1 MTADQQMNLLERLKA
16 GDSEAFDEVYTSYR
30 KWLWIAALGILQNE
44 ADAEEVV
51 QEFFIEFWQRMEQRQ
66 FDDIQHLKNYLFIS
80 VRNRC
85 LNKLQR
91 DKVARKRNEQ
101 MLQHTEL
108 SVSYNQL
115 ENSELQQQLR
125 EAIAKLPPIRSKVFK
140 LGYLFN
146 YTRRQI
152 AAMLNVS
159 EETVKKHMI
168 LALKDLRL
176 ALKNRDE

>member
-1 MTADQQMNLLERLKA
+1 MNLLERLKA
-16 GDSEAFDEVYTSYR
+16 GNSEAFDEVYTSYR

-91 DKVARKRNEQ
+91 DKVHRRRNEQ

-108 SVSYNQL
+108 SVSCNQL
-115 ENSELQQQLR
+115 ENSELQQQLK

-140 LGYLFN
+140 MGYLFN

-152 AAMLNVS
+152 ATMLNVS

>member
-1 MTADQQMNLLERLKA
+1 MDLLERLKA
-16 GDSEAFDEVYTSYR
+16 GDSEAFDYVYTSYR
-30 KWLWIAALGILQNE
+30 KWLWIAALGILQHE

-66 FDDIQHLKNYLFIS
+66 FNDVNHLKNYLFIS

-91 DKVARKRNEQ
+91 DKVTRKRNEQ
-101 MLQHTEL
+101 MLQLTDFTAP
-108 SVSYNQL
+108 YNQL

-125 EAIAKLPPIRSKVFK
+125 EAIDKLPPIRSRVFK
-140 LGYLFN
+140 MGYLFN
-146 YTRRQI
+146 YTRKQI
-152 AAMLNVS
+152 AAALNVS

-176 ALKNRDE
+176 SLKNRDEH

>member
-1 MTADQQMNLLERLKA
+1 MNLLERLKA

-125 EAIAKLPPIRSKVFK
+125 EAIAKLPPTRSKVFK

>member
-1 MTADQQMNLLERLKA
+1 MNLLERLKA

-101 MLQHTEL
+101 MLQHAEL

-152 AAMLNVS
+152 AAILNVS